1 MSEFNEFDSAAV
13 EKAMRQL
20 QKYDR
25 ERRFTTKRS
34 EDYQVLEE
42 VFDLPTLMTLHK
54 LMNSRI
60 FHYLNGVVSSGKE
73 AGVYWGVR
81 EDGSNVAVKIY
92 LTISAEFRKRLPY
105 IIGDPR
111 FTRVK
116 KDVKSLVTLWARKEY
131 KNLKITYSACI
142 PCPEP
147 YTVARNVLVMQFIGE
162 NGKPAQTLANVD
174 VGKQDYQ
181 RTLSLMRKLYQD
193 VRLVHADL
201 SEYNIFKFKRR
212 LILFDFGAAVY
223 HSHPRAEEF
232 LIRDITNINR
242 FFSRRDVD
250 VLSLDDSLKLVK
262 GNKF

>member
-1 MSEFNEFDSAAV
+1 MSDLSEIDSAAV
-13 EKAMRQL
+13 KKAIHQL
-20 QKYDR
+20 KKYDR

-34 EDYQVLEE
+34 EHYQVLEE
-42 VFDLPTLMTLHK
+42 VFDLSTLMTLHN

-73 AGVYWGVR
+73 ARVYWGVR

-92 LTISAEFRKRLPY
+92 LTVSAEYRKRLQY

-111 FTRVK
+111 FTRIK
-116 KDVKSLVTLWARKEY
+116 KGVRSLVNVWARKEY
-131 KNLKITYSACI
+131 RNLKITYSAGI

-162 NGKPAQTLANVD
+162 NGKPAQTLTKVD
-174 VGKQDYQ
+174 VGKQDYR
-181 RTLSLMRKLYQD
+181 RTLSMMRKLYKD

-212 LILFDFGAAVY
+212 LILFDFGSAVY

-232 LIRDITNINR
+232 LVRDITNINR
-242 FFSRRDVD
+242 FFSRRDID
-250 VLSLDDSLKLVK
+250 VLSLDESLKLVK